1 MRNQLYESMLQ
12 EIKENSPPQVFSE
25 HMTEFLKQLLSW
37 KGWNQKIKAAENV
50 FVNFLN
56 RKKANKNIRP
66 DLEHLANLLRK
77 KNWKASLSGLAHLIS
92 YTNSHNVKYTSLETK
107 KRHIRSLNL
116 QRLTWCT
123 RNTLLIRWS
132 QHVVAYQRELWIITK
147 NPIFRVPYMIFITR
161 NMKFYW
167 CLFLF
172 LFWGEKARD
181 ERSFPLN
188 TNI

>member
-77 KNWKASLSGLAHLIS
+77 KN
-92 YTNSHNVKYTSLETK
+92 
-107 KRHIRSLNL
+107 
-116 QRLTWCT
+116 
-123 RNTLLIRWS
+123 
-132 QHVVAYQRELWIITK
+132 
-147 NPIFRVPYMIFITR
+147 
-161 NMKFYW
+161 
-167 CLFLF
+167 
-172 LFWGEKARD
+172 
-181 ERSFPLN
+181 
-188 TNI
+188 